1 MNTIII
7 NTVIV
12 LFAFGI
18 WCINHRFEERDLE
31 RIEKAIEEE
40 KKEYEQRKSTKS
52 V

>member
-1 MNTIII
+1 MNTIITNVI
-7 NTVIV
+7 IV

-18 WCINHRFEERDLE
+18 WCVNHWFEERDLE
-31 RIEKAIEEE
+31 RIKKAIEEE